1 MIEEHGTG
9 EPILEVE
16 EVEVIVIELVDIEEY
31 AKRGEKPPR
40 AHQYKFRVDDLY
52 YTTSKAELTGREI
65 LAFAGKTPEAYHLR
79 ERLGHGRVV
88 AIGPDELVDLR
99 GHGVE
104 RFMTI
109 PRENTDGGSSLH
121 ER

>member
-1 MIEEHGTG
+1 MHEEHGRE

-16 EVEVIVIELVDIEEY
+16 VILVELVDIEEC

-40 AHQYKFRVDDLY
+40 AHLYKFRVDDHY
-52 YTTSKAELTGREI
+52 YTTPKAELNGREI
-65 LAFAGKTPEAYHLR
+65 LAFAGKTPADYQLR
-79 ERLGHGRVV
+79 ERLRHGQVV
-88 AIGPDELVDLR
+88 AIAPDDIVDLR

-109 PRENTDGGSSLH
+109 PKENTDGGQTH
-121 ER
+121 AR